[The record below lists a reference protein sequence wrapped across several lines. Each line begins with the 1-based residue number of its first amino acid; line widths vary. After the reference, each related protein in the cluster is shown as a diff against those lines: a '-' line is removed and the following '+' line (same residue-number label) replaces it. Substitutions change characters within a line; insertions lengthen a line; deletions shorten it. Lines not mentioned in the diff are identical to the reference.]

1 MKERIF
7 MEKNGSEVRIMHDIK
22 EGKVYFTVIDASYD
36 YVGEDVVELNLFE
49 NEVNKYFEEIKE
61 AYRIV
66 LDGQIDT
73 PRNCCF
79 SNATAYLKGYD
90 FDDMKDILA
99 MLDELTVE
107 DFNAF
112 VKNVFKSDFVCIS
125 LVGNIKEKDV
135 QTLEELRTLFY
146 K

>member
-1 MKERIF
+1 
-7 MEKNGSEVRIMHDIK
+7 
-22 EGKVYFTVIDASYD
+22 
-36 YVGEDVVELNLFE
+36 
-49 NEVNKYFEEIKE
+49 
-61 AYRIV
+61 
-66 LDGQIDT
+66 
-73 PRNCCF
+73 
-79 SNATAYLKGYD
+79 
-90 FDDMKDILA
+90 MKDILA

-112 VKNVFKSDFVCIS
+112 VKDVFKSDFVCIS